1 MSCFIFC
8 CARKYHSL
16 VFFFDRHHSLISISD
31 ERQVTIVF
39 CFWKFCVRG
48 WWWRLFCPLIFY
60 FLIGAYGH
68 SQNLIRVILLNRL
81 LLSNWYTPSYSLLPL
96 PPPPPPKISV
106 LRQWFRMIQKEYP
119 KWLAPKLILA
129 SRKELVLVA
138 TLNSTTKLW
147 RYKLELRFQRVDGG

>member
-31 ERQVTIVF
+31 ERQVTIAF

-48 WWWRLFCPLIFY
+48 RWWRLFCPLIFY

-68 SQNLIRVILLNRL
+68 SQNLIWVILLNRL

-96 PPPPPPKISV
+96 PPPPKISV
-106 LRQWFRMIQKEYP
+106 LRQWFRTIQKEYP